1 VVDGV
6 QAIFF
11 GVEHGC
17 IGQILM
23 KNFAHER
30 KDFFY
35 SNQTGPEPEVFGS

>member
-11 GVEHGC
+11 GVEHGRM
-17 IGQILM
+17 GQILM
-23 KNFAHER
+23 KNYAHER

-35 SNQTGPEPEVFGS
+35 SNQMGPLPEVFGR